1 MAEMTEKEI
10 GRSAPQATPEA
21 LFRRLDE
28 LGIETETR
36 RHEALFT
43 VEQSRALRGAI
54 PGGHCK
60 CLFLIDKLRALWLVV
75 AIEDRE
81 IDLKALARHLG
92 AGRFSFAKPELLMD
106 ALGVAP
112 GAVTPFALIN
122 DKAGQRVKVKHSREL
137 EGYRVWLTHIRPAFL
152 AERSW
157 LEMALPQPE
166 EEEEESDPTI
176 PFDKAFV
183 LNAAI
188 KRWSYDAPVSSKNID
203 ALDDATAEWAFSV
216 A

>member
-1 MAEMTEKEI
+1 MTEKEI
-10 GRSAPQATPEA
+10 GRSAPQATPGA

-75 AIEDRE
+75 ANEDRE

-92 AGRFSFAKPELLMD
+92 AGRFSFAKPDLLMD

-112 GAVTPFALIN
+112 GTVTPFALIN
-122 DKAGQRVKVKHSREL
+122 DKAGQRVKVVLDR
-137 EGYRVWLTHIRPAFL
+137 GM
-152 AERSW
+152 
-157 LEMALPQPE
+157 MALSLLNYHPLTNEATTTIATKDLLRFMAATGHEPE
-166 EEEEESDPTI
+166 IVD
-176 PFDKAFV
+176 FAFPGEV
-183 LNAAI
+183 
-188 KRWSYDAPVSSKNID
+188 
-203 ALDDATAEWAFSV
+203 T
-216 A
+216 

>member
-1 MAEMTEKEI
+1 MPGLAGVRFYRVMAEMTEKEI

-75 AIEDRE
+75 ANEDRE

-92 AGRFSFAKPELLMD
+92 AGRFSFAKPERLMD
-106 ALGVAP
+106 ALGVTP

-122 DKAGQRVKVKHSREL
+122 DKGGRVKVVLDKEM
-137 EGYRVWLTHIRPAFL
+137 
-152 AERSW
+152 
-157 LEMALPQPE
+157 MALDLLNYHPLTNEATTTIATKDLLRFMAATGHDPE
-166 EEEEESDPTI
+166 IVD
-176 PFDKAFV
+176 FAFPGEI
-183 LNAAI
+183 A
-188 KRWSYDAPVSSKNID
+188 
-203 ALDDATAEWAFSV
+203 
-216 A
+216 

>member
-1 MAEMTEKEI
+1 MEKEI
-10 GRSAPQATPEA
+10 GRSAGAATPEA

-43 VEQSRALRGAI
+43 VEQSRALRGEI

-60 CLFLIDKLRALWLVV
+60 CLFLTDKLRTLWLVV
-75 AIEDRE
+75 ALEDRE

-92 AGRFSFAKPELLMD
+92 AGRFSFAKPDRLME
-106 ALGVAP
+106 ALGVTP

-122 DKAGQRVKVKHSREL
+122 DAGKQVKVVLDREM
-137 EGYRVWLTHIRPAFL
+137 
-152 AERSW
+152 
-157 LEMALPQPE
+157 MALDLLNYHPLTNEATTSITAKDLLHFMAATGHEPKIV
-166 EEEEESDPTI
+166 D
-176 PFDKAFV
+176 FAF
-183 LNAAI
+183 
-188 KRWSYDAPVSSKNID
+188 PG
-203 ALDDATAEWAFSV
+203 EV

>member
-1 MAEMTEKEI
+1 MAEMVENEI
-10 GRSAPQATPEA
+10 GRSAPQATPET

-36 RHEALFT
+36 RHEPLFT
-43 VEQSRALRGAI
+43 VEQSQALRGEI

-75 AIEDRE
+75 AIEDRR

-92 AGRFSFAKPELLMD
+92 AGRFSFAKPDLLMD
-106 ALGVAP
+106 ALGVPP

-122 DKAGQRVKVKHSREL
+122 DKGGRVKVVLDREM
-137 EGYRVWLTHIRPAFL
+137 
-152 AERSW
+152 
-157 LEMALPQPE
+157 MALPLLNYHPLTNEATTSIAAKDLLRFMAATGHRPE
-166 EEEEESDPTI
+166 IVD
-176 PFDKAFV
+176 FAF
-183 LNAAI
+183 
-188 KRWSYDAPVSSKNID
+188 PG
-203 ALDDATAEWAFSV
+203 EV

>member
-1 MAEMTEKEI
+1 MPGFAGVWAGVWFHRSMVCMTEKEI

-28 LGIETETR
+28 LGIDTETR

-75 AIEDRE
+75 ANEDRR

-92 AGRFSFAKPELLMD
+92 AGRFSFAKPDLLMA

-122 DKAGQRVKVKHSREL
+122 DNGGRVKVVLDKEM
-137 EGYRVWLTHIRPAFL
+137 
-152 AERSW
+152 
-157 LEMALPQPE
+157 MALPLLNYHPLTNEATTSIATKDLLRFMAATGHEPE
-166 EEEEESDPTI
+166 IVD
-176 PFDKAFV
+176 FAFPGE
-183 LNAAI
+183 AA
-188 KRWSYDAPVSSKNID
+188 
-203 ALDDATAEWAFSV
+203 
-216 A
+216 